1 MNYMTNKI
9 VAIQGN
15 HPTSLNPLTDTTIF
29 LANEIQKKNYKIFY
43 YDPKNLSII
52 NSKVLAN
59 GFFIKFEYKKKSFFK
74 ILKRKK
80 LDLSKCKFVL
90 IRQDPPFNLEYISST
105 FILDT
110 IKNNVKIINDPT
122 SIRNVSEKLYSTNFQ
137 KFMPKTIFTQ
147 DIHEIRSFFNRNK
160 KIVIK
165 PIHSFSGNDIHL
177 IKIFKSKFI
186 SKFIKKHGY
195 VMCQKFLPKIKNGD
209 KRVFIINGKVCGA
222 ISRVPKKGSFL
233 SNMSKGAKP
242 MNINLTKNEK
252 KISNIVGK
260 DLKKKNI
267 FFAGID
273 FIDQKLNGDINVT
286 SPTGLKTFYDLSKIN
301 LAKTFWKELKA

>member
-1 MNYMTNKI
+1 MTNKI

-147 DIHEIRSFFNRNK
+147 DIHKIRGFFNRNK

-260 DLKKKNI
+260 DLKKNNI